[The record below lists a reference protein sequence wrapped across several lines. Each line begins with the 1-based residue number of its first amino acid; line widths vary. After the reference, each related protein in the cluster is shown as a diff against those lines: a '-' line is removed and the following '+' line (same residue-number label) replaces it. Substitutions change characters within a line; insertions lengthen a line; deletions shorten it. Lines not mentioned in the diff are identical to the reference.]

1 MVLVEERKEFK
12 WAFELTVGC
21 AEYGICP
28 AKSEW
33 QVLRLRVSSQI
44 LPEPFVKF
52 LSMYASVIIS
62 EMYLSFENGG
72 CHPRVCCKNQN
83 VICVALHN
91 HSPST
96 APMLSATVVV
106 FSL

>member
-12 WAFELTVGC
+12 WAFGLTVGC

-33 QVLRLRVSSQI
+33 QITDSSGA
-44 LPEPFVKF
+44 F

-62 EMYLSFENGG
+62 QMYLSFENGG
-72 CHPRVCCKNQN
+72 CHP
-83 VICVALHN
+83 
-91 HSPST
+91 
-96 APMLSATVVV
+96 
-106 FSL
+106 